1 MLLLRRPNLKKE
13 KTGLTSFVWIITSS
27 FFKGFKQKK
36 SFTMTLIMDAFLV
49 LLHFHTSLLLVMNLV
64 QSFMLIKNH
73 IET

>member
-27 FFKGFKQKK
+27 LFKGFKQKK

-49 LLHFHTSLLLVMNLV
+49 LLHFHTSLLLVMNLA